1 MPDYQVKNIEPVAI
15 SADIKVRVFTLAHL
29 NLIPWHFHSTST
41 DHYFVLRGQLTIETR
56 SPNERHVLKA
66 GERFQILPQTAHRIS
81 NGSTSDCQFLL
92 VQGVG
97 KHDWHSADV
106 SAEALERENL
116 ALRDE
121 VADLALGVFILR
133 DRLGNGGERYPK
145 R

>member
-1 MPDYQVKNIEPVAI
+1 MPDCQVKNIEPVAI

-56 SPNERHVLKA
+56 SPNERRVLKA

-97 KHDWHSADV
+97 MHDWHNADV
-106 SAEALERENL
+106 SADDLERENL
-116 ALRDE
+116 TLRDE
-121 VADLALGVFILR
+121 VADLALGVSILR
-133 DRLGNGGERYPK
+133 DRLGSGGER
-145 R
+145 